1 MSPSTG
7 APEKR
12 EICPMLLKLQHLK
25 WCLPLVLL
33 LAGCEGSTMMTH
45 TFHNQSEDSIV
56 LQARFDSLPWYD
68 SVSVVLPPGHMHTLY
83 TYDMR
88 GKCLDCFGLDS
99 PTRWIDS
106 IEVEGEVWAVYPGG
120 DDGRWAT
127 EISEGRSWIQF
138 DHTLSL
144 SEVDFE

>member
-1 MSPSTG
+1 
-7 APEKR
+7 
-12 EICPMLLKLQHLK
+12 MLRTSRLFM
-25 WCLPLVLL
+25 WCLPFVVL

-45 TFHNQSEDSIV
+45 TFHNRSEDSIV
-56 LQARFDSLPWYD
+56 LQARFDSLPWHD
-68 SVSVVLPPGHMHTLY
+68 TVSVVLPPGHMHTLY
-83 TYDMR
+83 TYEML

-106 IEVEGEVWAVYPGG
+106 IEVEGEVWAIYPGD

-138 DHTLSL
+138 DHTLNL
-144 SEVDFE
+144 SGVDFE